1 MDGPLAKRLNRSSVN
16 IFDFKRNYF
25 ICGQYCEVTL
35 DPKNHGHWEN
45 NRGILR
51 QVADRGK
58 GNKSLKEVLLEIV
71 VIFFIPKLCFLVRKR
86 F

>member
-1 MDGPLAKRLNRSSVN
+1 MDGPIAKRLNRSSVN

-35 DPKNHGHWEN
+35 DPKNNREN